1 MFQEHGDGELRDGV
15 GGHMGV
21 GALLDRM
28 ASEGFHG
35 LYSSWLWCRD
45 EVTPG
50 PWHTDQDPDQICS
63 SRPERALLARPLTPS
78 TPIHP
83 RPFAF
88 LGRPRSQWPQRRH
101 RSLQRFLIGPLVMVL
116 QTAEHPEPSRD
127 ALINTI
133 NYPCYYSITI
143 CLFLCQDPLPRGA
156 SKPEEFCLVFIC
168 PALSTLIKCRGSLG
182 QGSWF

>member
-1 MFQEHGDGELRDGV
+1 MPGVFQEHGDGELRDGV

-35 LYSSWLWCRD
+35 LYSSWLRCRD

-101 RSLQRFLIGPLVMVL
+101 RSLQRFLIGPLL
-116 QTAEHPEPSRD
+116 WCFKLR
-127 ALINTI
+127 
-133 NYPCYYSITI
+133 SI
-143 CLFLCQDPLPRGA
+143 RNH
-156 SKPEEFCLVFIC
+156 
-168 PALSTLIKCRGSLG
+168 
-182 QGSWF
+182 QGML